1 MTTNEEIVRELS
13 EAWFAKNKEP
23 FRKHLHA
30 DFQYKDP
37 IMEINGKDNA
47 IASMDECPF
56 EGAIENVE
64 LVARGDKV
72 VNIFDWVVTAPF
84 QARIPC
90 VEIVTFDGDKVKSSR
105 SYYDT
110 ALYPAEFIEEMKQQF
125 AA

>member
-1 MTTNEEIVRELS
+1 MTTKEDIVRELS
-13 EAWFAKNKEP
+13 TAWFAKNKEP
-23 FRKHLHA
+23 FRKYLHE
-30 DFQYKDP
+30 DFQYLDP
-37 IMEINGKDNA
+37 LFEVNGKESS

-56 EGAIENVE
+56 EGKMENVK
-64 LVARGDKV
+64 LVAQGDRV

-84 QARIPC
+84 QATIPC

-110 ALYPAEFIEEMKQQF
+110 ALYPAEFVEEMKQQ

>member
-1 MTTNEEIVRELS
+1 MTTKEEIVKELS
-13 EAWFAKNKEP
+13 AAWFAKNKEP

-30 DFQYKDP
+30 DFHYKDP
-37 IMEINGKDNA
+37 ILEINGKDNA

-56 EGAIENVE
+56 EGAMENVS
-64 LVARGDKV
+64 LVAQGDRV
-72 VNIFDWVVTAPF
+72 VNIFDWIVKAPF

-110 ALYPAEFIEEMKQQF
+110 ALYPSEFVEEMKKM